1 MQSWQ
6 YQQAMEIGKRELEKR
21 EHEREQTA
29 QRAREM
35 DELRRMS
42 YAVSRALHGGNRPPE
57 EMVVLSDEDLEGVYD
72 RRPLTTQEP
81 LTAAQKEKLEK
92 DIARAMGI
100 REVDNA

>member
-1 MQSWQ
+1 MQSWE
-6 YQQAMEIGKRELEKR
+6 YEQAMAIGRKELERR
-21 EHEREQTA
+21 EHEREQAA

-42 YAVSRALHGGNRPPE
+42 YAVSRALHGGNRPLE
-57 EMVVLSDEDLEGVYD
+57 EMVTLSDEDLEDIHD
-72 RRPLTTQEP
+72 RPSRTTEEP